1 MSFCSDAISRPQG
14 LENVSIKG
22 FFEQIG
28 ILSAEIPQ
36 LPKYILSEMAFELF
50 SVQKNMNFQYFHGA
64 K

>member
-36 LPKYILSEMAFELF
+36 MPKYILSEMAFALF
-50 SVQKNMNFQYFHGA
+50 LFKEI
-64 K
+64 